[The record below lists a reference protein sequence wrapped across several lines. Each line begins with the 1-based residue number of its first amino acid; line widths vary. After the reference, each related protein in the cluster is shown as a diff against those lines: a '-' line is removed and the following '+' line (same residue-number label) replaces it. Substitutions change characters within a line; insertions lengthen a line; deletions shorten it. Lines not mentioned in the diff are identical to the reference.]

1 MLIDGTKMRYSKMFI
16 EVFVGV
22 FVDSHKLIF
31 LILLD
36 SPQCAFF
43 KIPKANDIS
52 GLKSAVLVHFS
63 YVNFSH

>member
-1 MLIDGTKMRYSKMFI
+1 MFI

-52 GLKSAVLVHFS
+52 GLKSAVLVHYS